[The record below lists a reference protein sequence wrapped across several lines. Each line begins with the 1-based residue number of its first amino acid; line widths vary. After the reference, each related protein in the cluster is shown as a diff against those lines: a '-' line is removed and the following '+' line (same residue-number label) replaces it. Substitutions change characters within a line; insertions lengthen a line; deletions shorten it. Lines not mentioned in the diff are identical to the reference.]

1 MLETDPHKYINIWAY
16 LRVATQMSVV
26 RLDVGSVG
34 FLASTVAMPLIM
46 HCQKCGAYLPQWE
59 WGIQLSFR
67 RDGWQSISPFT
78 CKDVEPTTKQ
88 QQHVRRLL
96 RSCCTQQS
104 MTPVLGLFINSSEL
118 LAQLVPYLCRGKREI
133 ACAFRVFFLMHP
145 TLPRPMPTRVSDTI
159 LEFLL
164 PL

>member
-1 MLETDPHKYINIWAY
+1 
-16 LRVATQMSVV
+16 MSVV

-34 FLASTVAMPLIM
+34 FLACTVTMPLIM
-46 HCQKCGAYLPQWE
+46 YCGRCGAYLLQWE
-59 WGIQLSFR
+59 YCYRNGFFACR
-67 RDGWQSISPFT
+67 
-78 CKDVEPTTKQ
+78 DVEATTKQ

-104 MTPVLGLFINSSEL
+104 MTTVLGLFINSSEL
-118 LAQLVPYLCRGKREI
+118 LAQLVPYLKHGKREI

>member
-1 MLETDPHKYINIWAY
+1 MLETDLHKYINIWAY
-16 LRVATQMSVV
+16 LRYITQMSVV

-46 HCQKCGAYLPQWE
+46 YCHKCAAFLPPGEFWYRH
-59 WGIQLSFR
+59 GMFV
-67 RDGWQSISPFT
+67 

-96 RSCCTQQS
+96 RSCCTQQR
-104 MTPVLGLFINSSEL
+104 MTTVLGLFINSSEL
-118 LAQLVPYLCRGKREI
+118 LAQLVPYLKHGKREI